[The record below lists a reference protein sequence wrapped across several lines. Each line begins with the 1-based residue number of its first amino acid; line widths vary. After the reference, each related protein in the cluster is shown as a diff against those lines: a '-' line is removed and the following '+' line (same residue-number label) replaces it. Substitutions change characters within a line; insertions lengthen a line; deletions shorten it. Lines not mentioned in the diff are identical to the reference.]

1 MATRNDTIT
10 KKKPIEQYER
20 VGVVPKA
27 VFSCGAV
34 LRKDTLLVYY
44 GGADTVVC
52 VAKISLKK
60 LLRILMP
67 NNL

>member
-1 MATRNDTIT
+1 VVVSRLVDTILE
-10 KKKPIEQYER
+10 PIEEYER
-20 VGVVPKA
+20 IGVMPKA

-60 LLRILMP
+60 LLKILLP
-67 NNL
+67 DNL